1 VKRSRSD
8 WNYFV
13 GLAQQPRPSTLHYE
27 VEGNGP
33 ALLLVHGFA
42 TNRYTWRHLR
52 TRLAG
57 NHRLWLLDLKGFGD
71 SPKPARGCYGIYDH
85 AAELVRFIRE
95 HDLRDLVLVGNSMG
109 GALALAAA
117 IYFQEHEPG
126 RVRALVLVDSA
137 GYPQRLPF
145 FMRVLR
151 IPWLPELFADL
162 VPRRTL
168 VRLVL
173 RRLYFDRAL
182 IPEDSV
188 TAYSSPMDAAGGVHA
203 LIETARHV
211 VPADLDTVT
220 DRYGDLRLPAMI
232 LWGREDR
239 IVPLAVG
246 QRLHRSIAGSQL
258 VVLDRCGHMPHE
270 ESPERALPE
279 IERFLE
285 QHPPAGGGAS

>member
-1 VKRSRSD
+1 M
-8 WNYFV
+8 
-13 GLAQQPRPSTLHYE
+13 LHYE

-33 ALLLVHGFA
+33 GLVLVHGFA
-42 TNRYTWRHLR
+42 TNLYTWRHLR
-52 TRLAG
+52 ARLAG
-57 NHRLWLLDLKGFGD
+57 NYRLWLPDLKGFGD
-71 SPKPARGCYGIYDH
+71 SPKPGHGRFGIYDH
-85 AAELVRFIRE
+85 AAELVQFICE

-117 IYFQEHEPG
+117 IYFQEQDPG
-126 RVRALVLVDSA
+126 RIRGLVLVDSA

-151 IPWLPELFADL
+151 IPWLPELFAGL
-162 VPRRTL
+162 VPRRIL

-173 RRLYFDRAL
+173 KRLYYDHAL
-182 IPEDSV
+182 IPEQSV
-188 TAYSSPMDAAGGVHA
+188 TAYSRPMDAAGGVHA

-211 VPADLDTVT
+211 VPADLETVT
-220 DRYGDLRLPAMI
+220 DRYNDLRMPTMI

-246 QRLHRSIAGSQL
+246 ERLHRAIAGSQL

-270 ESPERALPE
+270 ECPERALPI
-279 IERFLE
+279 IEQFLE
-285 QHPPAGGGAS
+285 QYPPVVAV